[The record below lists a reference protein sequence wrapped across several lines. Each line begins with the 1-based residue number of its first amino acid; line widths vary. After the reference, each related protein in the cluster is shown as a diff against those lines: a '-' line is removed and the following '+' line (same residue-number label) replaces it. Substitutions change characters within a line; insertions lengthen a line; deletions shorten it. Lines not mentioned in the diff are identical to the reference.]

1 MADGDALTIHLVPAV
16 NEGLAALARTANLP
30 PAALAAEAVTE
41 FVARQTATLAG
52 IQRGLD
58 DLAAGRLIDHDAAMD
73 ELDAEIER
81 AARHARW
88 AAVSGGRRVRSR
100 T

>member
-1 MADGDALTIHLVPAV
+1 MGGWWGCSCPRMMVGGDSLMIHLVPAV
-16 NEGLAALARTANLP
+16 NDRLAALARTANLP

-52 IQRGLD
+52 ISRGLD
-58 DLAAGRLIDHDAAMD
+58 DMAAGRLIDHDVAMD

-81 AARHARW
+81 TARHAR
-88 AAVSGGRRVRSR
+88 
-100 T
+100 